1 MPDKNKPNPAAGS
14 DPGSDKNLS
23 RLAAGSNPGSDKNL
37 SRPAAGSIP
46 TTAFHPGD
54 LLLDTYRVESEAF
67 QGGMGAVWRVHHTGW
82 NVDLAMKRPKPQA
95 FRTGEQKDNFTSECR
110 YWMDLGLHPNIV
122 SCYYV
127 REIEGVPTIF
137 SEWMHRSA

>member
-67 QGGMGAVWRVHHTGW
+67 QGGMGSTPVICFSTPTAS
-82 NVDLAMKRPKPQA
+82 NPKP
-95 FRTGEQKDNFTSECR
+95 FKGEWGPYGVCIIPDGTWTSR
-110 YWMDLGLHPNIV
+110 
-122 SCYYV
+122 
-127 REIEGVPTIF
+127 
-137 SEWMHRSA
+137 